1 LAVPSLIWINRRSTS
16 ESGRCRRTRDDMPQ
30 VEQRPSMRLTQ
41 VKTITVV
48 HD

>member
-1 LAVPSLIWINRRSTS
+1 MPSLIWINRRSTRGS
-16 ESGRCRRTRDDMPQ
+16 DRYRRTRDDMPQ

-41 VKTITVV
+41 VKTITAV